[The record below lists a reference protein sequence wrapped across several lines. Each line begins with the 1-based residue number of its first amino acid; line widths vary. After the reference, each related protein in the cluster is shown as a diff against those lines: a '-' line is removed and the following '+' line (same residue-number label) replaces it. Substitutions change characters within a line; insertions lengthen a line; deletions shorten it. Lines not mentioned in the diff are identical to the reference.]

1 VCACACAVDAV
12 LASSPTSD
20 CPVLDSDRDSTFDD
34 FDLDNEERV
43 EVAEMFQWSS
53 DRDLRRSHQGQ
64 RKSESD
70 ADLAPFSIDIPSSRS
85 VPLCLSDSIVLYFMM
100 KMRFK
105 EFLF

>member
-1 VCACACAVDAV
+1 MYVRAVDAV
-12 LASSPTSD
+12 LASSPMSEH
-20 CPVLDSDRDSTFDD
+20 CPMLDSDRDTTFDD

-70 ADLAPFSIDIPSSRS
+70 ADSALFSIAIPSSRS
-85 VPLCLSDSIVLYFMM
+85 ALLSRCMT
-100 KMRFK
+100 
-105 EFLF
+105 LFRTL

>member
-1 VCACACAVDAV
+1 VYVCAVDAV
-12 LASSPTSD
+12 LASSPASE
-20 CPVLDSDRDSTFDD
+20 CPVLDSDRDTTFDD

-70 ADLAPFSIDIPSSRS
+70 ADSAPFSIDIPSSRS
-85 VPLCLSDSIVLYFMM
+85 VSLYMSYSVV
-100 KMRFK
+100 
-105 EFLF
+105 